1 MHIVYNK
8 VQILHQLFA
17 YSFPEYKAIGEYD
30 RLEYD
35 WKGSQRMTTEKKV
48 TNYDEDQKKGNQLRR
63 RKKFV
68 TWTVA
73 TKIVGQNMV

>member
-1 MHIVYNK
+1 MHIVYNE

-35 WKGSQRMTTEKKV
+35 WKGSQRMTTTTKKKV
-48 TNYDEDQKKGNQLRR
+48 TNYDEK
-63 RKKFV
+63 V
-68 TWTVA
+68 TNYEGERNLSHEQWQP
-73 TKIVGQNMV
+73 K